1 MKNKKAKNI
10 ILIICII
17 IIILLFM
24 LLNIIDKQAEKDCLK
39 LHNKDYCKQAINN
52 LKK

>member
-1 MKNKKAKNI
+1 MKNKKIIFLIIVI
-10 ILIICII
+10 ILIILF
-17 IIILLFM
+17 ILLHY
-24 LLNIIDKQAEKDCLK
+24 NDKKAYNDCLK